1 MIYNSGTKWGERAAL
16 EGTWIRA
23 GGQSKSFSTPAL
35 TRIQPP
41 TSPRP
46 GKAPL
51 RVHSSAYAG
60 GCKPRMPG
68 FPLGIHIPNFPGP
81 PLCLRLILSTGLQSL
96 FARIMFTQFLTY
108 RDQFLTYRDE
118 TRTQLKADESPSG
131 YELTRGSSG
140 RKNEVASQGFCNY
153 PQVCFFFF
161 LLSVYFEV
169 ISNFKKIC
177 KSSPKNSHITWWM
190 CLNKTNPFKGT
201 SQALGLSYWAGQ

>member
-1 MIYNSGTKWGERAAL
+1 MRRTCCFRRHL
-16 EGTWIRA
+16 D
-23 GGQSKSFSTPAL
+23 QSRWAEQVLLYTCPDSDTA
-35 TRIQPP
+35 PP
-41 TSPRP
+41 PSPCP

-81 PLCLRLILSTGLQSL
+81 PLSLRLILSTGLQNL
-96 FARIMFTQFLTY
+96 FARIMFI
-108 RDQFLTYRDE
+108 QFLTYRDE

-131 YELTRGSSG
+131 CQLTRGSSG

-153 PQVCFFFF
+153 PQVFFFF

-177 KSSPKNSHITWWM
+177 KSSPKNSHITW
-190 CLNKTNPFKGT
+190 
-201 SQALGLSYWAGQ
+201 